1 MAKAANRIYKITFE
15 ALFELLCVKEFEK
28 IQVKEI
34 CEKANISRATFYRY
48 FESKENIFYSFIE
61 SFFNE
66 ELKVMPNDIDL
77 SSYLLGVFN
86 FYLKFCK
93 KLRFLALSLIR
104 TVDIERVEFYLF
116 DSFKDVLFSDL
127 KKRFKDVDPFFV
139 STLTSSVIFGCEKI
153 YINNGFKDEE
163 KIVDLFKKLIDIVTV
178 EKFLNL
184 WIASKKI
191 LANKIT
197 SFSVVISIFIAVI
210 IFPDERY
217 F

>member
-15 ALFELLCVKEFEK
+15 ALFELLCVKEFDK

-34 CEKANISRATFYRY
+34 CEKSNISRATFYRY

-77 SSYLLGVFN
+77 SSYLVSVFK
-86 FYLKFCK
+86 FYLKFSK

-104 TVDIERVEFYLF
+104 TVDIERVELYLF

-127 KKRFKDVDPFFV
+127 QKRFKDVDPFFV

-184 WIASKKI
+184 
-191 LANKIT
+191 
-197 SFSVVISIFIAVI
+197 
-210 IFPDERY
+210 
-217 F
+217 